1 MSFCLFLYSL
11 FPSEIQMAI
20 HWGFLCVF
28 VYQAEEKGK
37 RGICWWAGANYI
49 QIVQWWAILI
59 KGKDMYEWIM
69 TPQGVVEIFV
79 SNHGIVYNTFDWKIV
94 GARV

>member
-1 MSFCLFLYSL
+1 
-11 FPSEIQMAI
+11 
-20 HWGFLCVF
+20 
-28 VYQAEEKGK
+28 
-37 RGICWWAGANYI
+37 
-49 QIVQWWAILI
+49 
-59 KGKDMYEWIM
+59 MYEWIM